1 MATLAFQMI
10 GSSLGQTLGGGFG
23 AILGRAAG
31 ALAGAAIDRAIMG
44 GGERRVQ
51 AGPRLNDLDGI
62 SASEGAPV
70 PRAYGRVR
78 LGGQVIWAT
87 EFEEETTVERSG
99 GSGGKSTGL
108 RAPQPQQTTIRYV
121 YSANFAIGI
130 CEGPLAFVRR
140 IWADGKPLDLAG
152 LNYRIHTGSGGQ
164 PTDPLIV
171 AKQGTGQVPAFR
183 GLAYIVFER
192 FPLAAYGNRLPQ
204 FSFEVVRPLP
214 GLPDRLR
221 TVNIIPGSTEFGYAT
236 SEVREDFGYGNS
248 RALNRSQ
255 WTHPTDWQASIDA
268 LQALCPNLQRATLIS
283 SWFGDDLR
291 AGVCRLEPRTEKIGK
306 ATLGQ
311 DWEVCGLTRATALPV
326 SDYGGRPNYGGTPS
340 DASMIAAIRDL
351 KSRGLKVALHPFIL
365 MDVPA
370 GNARPS
376 PYGSSSQPPFPWR
389 GRITCDPAP
398 GLPGSAAGTSVA
410 NVQIATLIGT
420 AQSYHFALNGDQVI
434 YSGPEE
440 WSFRRMV
447 LHHAMLAQA
456 AGGVET
462 FFIAS
467 ELVGLTHVQGSGG
480 GYPMVQA
487 LIGLLAELR
496 SILGPST
503 RITYAAD
510 WTEYGAHVQGGGQ
523 DVRFPLDPLWSHPE
537 IGAVA
542 IDFYPPVS
550 DWRAGSDHLDADIA
564 DYPHDAD
571 YLLDRIGA
579 GEAFDWYY
587 PDATARQLQQR
598 VPITDGA
605 YGKPWI
611 YRTKDLV
618 GWWSNPHHERFG
630 GVESGAGTGWVAAS
644 KPILLAEIGCPAVEF
659 GSNQPNVF
667 PDPKSSENALP
678 HFSGGMRD
686 DLIQRRLLEAMLD
699 RFDVGRAGH
708 VGVHNPVSPIYGGP
722 MVSPDFIA
730 PWAYDARPFPA
741 FPALTSLWSDGPNW
755 ELGHWLNGRLEM
767 APITELVRAI
777 LRDHRHDLP
786 VIGTVAD
793 AIDGYVID
801 RPMSVRAAIEPLVDG
816 FGLTARV
823 KPGALELASRS
834 MKPFA
839 SIERAELVATE
850 KRGAVEIEISRREE
864 VELARSF
871 RLGYFD
877 PDRDFRRAVAE
888 ARREMSAAQR
898 EVSDEGAIVVATPL
912 AQVMAERRLVDI
924 WGARE
929 QFRFSLPPSY
939 RLLESGDLVELE
951 TPSGFRLVRLTRIAD
966 GRERVCEAV
975 SFDQAGSSGG
985 PPIRLEVPDPL
996 PPPLP
1001 GSAFVRFIELPLA
1014 RQPEAGPL
1022 AAVARANPW
1031 RPPYTIAEIGSGGTL
1046 TSLADMTQPAR
1057 VGTLVTSLRAGPVWR
1072 WDHAARFEIVL
1083 ESGALASA
1091 NAEAVLAGTNAI
1103 GVVGG
1108 DGVTEIILFRQSELI
1123 AARSYRLSGLVRG
1136 LGLSERAAERDVA
1149 AGAFCFLLDDAVI
1162 DVGLG
1167 VDRIGRSVELA
1178 VVPFGRD
1185 IADASS
1191 VRLTQTVTG
1200 LAYRPL
1206 APVHSRARREAGGV
1220 RISFIRRARAGG
1232 DSWDLFE
1239 VPLGEDREEYRLE
1252 IRQGSTVKRA
1262 LSLPA
1267 PEFLYPSSDEIADF
1281 GSAQSAITV
1290 SIAQVS
1296 TRVGPG
1302 EALVKTLPVH

>member
-31 ALAGAAIDRAIMG
+31 ALAGAVVDRAIMG
-44 GGERRVQ
+44 GSERRVQ
-51 AGPRLNDLDGI
+51 EGPRLNDLDGI

-70 PRAYGRVR
+70 PRIYGRVR

-108 RAPQPQQTTIRYV
+108 RAPQPQQTTIRYL
-121 YSANFAIGI
+121 YSANVAIGI
-130 CEGPLAFVRR
+130 CEGPVAFVRR

-152 LNYRIHTGSGGQ
+152 LTYRIYTGAGHQ
-164 PTDPLIV
+164 LADPLII

-214 GLPDRLR
+214 GLPDRLK
-221 TVNIIPGSTEFGYAT
+221 TVNVIPGSTEFGYAPG
-236 SEVREDFGYGNS
+236 EVREDFGFGHS

-255 WTHPTDWQASIDA
+255 WTHPTDWHASIDA
-268 LQALCPNLQRATLIS
+268 LQALCPSLQRATLIS

-291 AGVCRLEPRTEKIGK
+291 AGVCRLEPRTEKTNK
-306 ATLGQ
+306 ATVGQ
-311 DWEVCGLTRATALPV
+311 DWEVCGLTRSTALPV

-340 DASMIAAIRDL
+340 DGSVIAAIRDL
-351 KSRGLKVALHPFIL
+351 RGRGLKVALHPFIL
-365 MDVPA
+365 MDIPS
-370 GNARPS
+370 GNGKPN
-376 PYGSSSQPPFPWR
+376 PYGGSSQPPFPWR

-398 GLPGSAAGTSVA
+398 GQPGAAAGTLVA
-410 NVQIATLIGT
+410 NLQVEALIGT
-420 AQSYHFALNGDQVI
+420 AQASHFSLDGDRVI
-434 YSGPEE
+434 YSGPDE

-462 FFIAS
+462 FFLAS
-467 ELVGLTHVQGSGG
+467 ELVGLTHLQGTGG
-480 GYPMVQA
+480 GYPMVQGM
-487 LIGLLAELR
+487 IGLLAELR

-510 WTEYGAHVQGGGQ
+510 WTEYGAHVLGGGQ
-523 DVRFPLDPLWSHPE
+523 EVRFPLDALWSHPE

-550 DWRAGSDHLDADIA
+550 DWRPGAEHLDATLVDH
-564 DYPHDAD
+564 PHDRD

-579 GEAFDWYY
+579 GEGFDWYY
-587 PDATARQLQQR
+587 HDANARSIQQR
-598 VPITDGA
+598 TPITDGA
-605 YGKPWI
+605 YNKPWI
-611 YRTKDLV
+611 YRSKDLV
-618 GWWSNPHHERFG
+618 GWWSNPHFERFG
-630 GVESGAGTGWVAAS
+630 GVESGSSTGWIGTS
-644 KPILLAEIGCPAVEF
+644 KPILLAEIGCPAVNF

-667 PDPKSSENALP
+667 PDPKSSENAVP
-678 HFSGGMRD
+678 HFSNGARD

-699 RFDVGRAGH
+699 RFDATRPGH
-708 VGVHNPVSPIYGGP
+708 IREHNPVSPIYGDT
-722 MVSPDFIA
+722 MVLSDFIA

-767 APITELVRAI
+767 APVTELVQAI
-777 LRDHRHDLP
+777 LRDHKHALATY
-786 VIGTVAD
+786 GSVAD
-793 AIDGYVID
+793 AVDGYVID
-801 RPMSVRAAIEPLVDG
+801 RPMSARAAIEPLVDG
-816 FGLTARV
+816 FSLTARIG
-823 KPGALELASRS
+823 PAGLELASRT
-834 MKPFA
+834 MKPSI
-839 SIERAELVATE
+839 SIEGSELVQSD

-898 EVSDEGAIVVATPL
+898 EVSDEGAIVIAAPL
-912 AQVMAERRLVDI
+912 AQAMAERQLGEI

-929 QFRFSLPPSY
+929 RFRFTLPPSF
-939 RLLESGDLVELE
+939 RSLEAGDLVELE
-951 TPSGFRLVRLTRIAD
+951 TPSALRLVRLTRIAD

-975 SFDQAGSSGG
+975 SFDGASGAGG
-985 PPIRLEVPDPL
+985 PPVRLAAPDPL

-1001 GSAFVRFIELPLA
+1001 GSAFVRFLELPVA
-1014 RQPEAGPL
+1014 RIPEAGPL
-1022 AAVARANPW
+1022 AAITRANPW
-1031 RPPYTIAEIGSGGTL
+1031 RPPYTIAEIGAGGTL
-1046 TSLADMTQPAR
+1046 TGLAEVTQPAR
-1057 VGTLVTSLRAGPVWR
+1057 VGTLVTPLPAGPIWR
-1072 WDHAARFEIVL
+1072 WDHAAQFDIVL
-1083 ESGALASA
+1083 ESGALSSVS
-1091 NAEAVLAGTNAI
+1091 AEAALAGTNAI

-1108 DGVTEIILFRQSELI
+1108 DGATEIVLFQNAELI
-1123 AARSYRLSGLVRG
+1123 AARTYRLSGLVRG
-1136 LGLSERAAERDVA
+1136 VGLSEGAAARSVA
-1149 AGAFCFLLDDAVI
+1149 AGAFCFVLDDAVT

-1167 VDRIGRSVELA
+1167 ADRIGRSVELA

-1185 IADASS
+1185 IADPSS
-1191 VRLTQTVTG
+1191 VRQSEMISG
-1200 LAYRPL
+1200 RAYRPL
-1206 APVHSRARREAGGV
+1206 SPVHARARREAGGV
-1220 RISFIRRARAGG
+1220 RISFIRRVRAGG

-1252 IRQGSTVKRA
+1252 IRQGSAVKRVIN
-1262 LSLPA
+1262 LSS
-1267 PEFLYPSSDEIADF
+1267 PEFLYPNAEEIADF
-1281 GSAQSAITV
+1281 GSAQTAIAV

-1296 TRVGPG
+1296 NRVGPG
-1302 EALVKTLPVH
+1302 DALVKTLSIH

>member
-44 GGERRVQ
+44 GSERRVQ
-51 AGPRLNDLDGI
+51 SGPRLNDLDGI

-130 CEGPLAFVRR
+130 CEGPVAFIRR

-152 LNYRIHTGSGGQ
+152 LNYRIYTGTGFQ
-164 PTDPLIV
+164 PADPLIV
-171 AKQGTGQVPAFR
+171 AKQGTGHVPAFR

-214 GLPDRLR
+214 GLPERLR

-236 SEVREDFGYGNS
+236 SEIREDFGYGNS

-291 AGVCRLEPRTEKIGK
+291 AGVCRLEPRTEKSNK
-306 ATLGQ
+306 VTTGQ
-311 DWEVCGLTRATALPV
+311 DWEVSGLNRATALPV
-326 SDYGGRPNYGGTPS
+326 SEYGGRPNYGGTPS
-340 DASMIAAIRDL
+340 DATIIAAIRDL

-365 MDVPA
+365 MDIPA
-370 GNARPS
+370 GNARPD
-376 PYGSSSQPPFPWR
+376 PHGGASQPPFPWR

-398 GLPGSAAGTSVA
+398 GQPGSVAGNLAANA
-410 NVQIATLIGT
+410 QIEAFVGM
-420 AQSYHFALNGDQVI
+420 AQSHHFALDGDRVI

-447 LHHAMLAQA
+447 LHHAMLAKA

-467 ELVGLTHVQGSGG
+467 ELVGLTHVQGNVS

-487 LIGLLAELR
+487 LMGMLIELR
-496 SILGPST
+496 AILGPST

-510 WTEYGAHVQGGGQ
+510 WTEYGAHVLGGGQ
-523 DVRFPLDPLWSHPE
+523 QVRFPLDPLWSHPE

-550 DWRAGSDHLDADIA
+550 DWRAGSDHLDAELA
-564 DYPHDAD
+564 DHPHDAG

-587 PDATARQLQQR
+587 PDATARQLQERQ
-598 VPITDGA
+598 PIADGA

-611 YRTKDLV
+611 YRAKDLV
-618 GWWSNPHHERFG
+618 GWWSNAHHERFG
-630 GVESGAGTGWVAAS
+630 GVEMGSSTGWVGAS
-644 KPILLAEIGCPAVEF
+644 KPILLAEIGCPAVDS

-678 HFSGGMRD
+678 HFSSGMRD

-699 RFDVGRAGH
+699 RFDTGQPGH
-708 VGVHNPVSPIYGGP
+708 IGAHNPISPIYGGP

-741 FPALTSLWSDGPNW
+741 FPALTSLWSDGSNW

-767 APITELVRAI
+767 APVTELVRAI
-777 LRDHRHDLP
+777 LRDHRHDLA
-786 VIGTVAD
+786 VTGTVAG

-801 RPMSVRAAIEPLVDG
+801 RPMSARAAIEPLVDG

-823 KPGALELASRS
+823 SPVGLELASRS
-834 MKPFA
+834 MKPSA
-839 SIERAELVATE
+839 TIEREDLVLAE

-871 RLGYFD
+871 RFGYFD

-888 ARREMSAAQR
+888 ARRERSSAQR
-898 EVSDEGAIVVATPL
+898 EVSDEGAMVVAAPM
-912 AQVMAERRLVDI
+912 AQAIAERRLVDI

-939 RLLESGDLVELE
+939 RLLEAGDLVELE
-951 TPSGFRLVRLTRIAD
+951 TPSGFRRVRLTRVVDARD
-966 GRERVCEAV
+966 RVCEAV
-975 SFDQAGSSGG
+975 SFDEASGAVG
-985 PPIRLEVPDPL
+985 PPVRLAVPDPL

-1014 RQPEAGPL
+1014 HQPEAGPL
-1022 AAVARANPW
+1022 AALARANPW
-1031 RPPYTIAEIGSGGTL
+1031 RPPYSIAEIGAGGTL
-1046 TSLADMTQPAR
+1046 AGLGEVTQPAR
-1057 VGTLVTSLRAGPVWR
+1057 VGTLVTSLPAGPLWR
-1072 WDHAARFEIVL
+1072 WDHAAQFDLVLEAGALSSVSAEAALAGINAVGVTGSDGLTEIVL
-1083 ESGALASA
+1083 FKHA
-1091 NAEAVLAGTNAI
+1091 
-1103 GVVGG
+1103 
-1108 DGVTEIILFRQSELI
+1108 ELI
-1123 AARSYRLSGLVRG
+1123 AARTYRISGLVRG
-1136 LGLSERAAERDVA
+1136 LGLSEKAAGRNVS

-1167 VDRIGRSVELA
+1167 IDRIGRVVELA

-1185 IADASS
+1185 IADPAS
-1191 VRLTQTVTG
+1191 VRQTQNITG
-1200 LAYRPL
+1200 LTYRPL
-1206 APVHSRARREAGGV
+1206 APVHAKARREAGGV
-1220 RISFIRRARAGG
+1220 RISFIRRTRAGG

-1252 IRQGSTVKRA
+1252 IRQGNTVKREA
-1262 LSLPA
+1262 SLSV
-1267 PEFLYPSSDEIADF
+1267 PEFLYPSSDEMADF
-1281 GSAQSAITV
+1281 GSVQTMISV

-1302 EALVKTLPVH
+1302 DALVKTLPIH